1 VLNTKL
7 FQALAPTLKC
17 NAARLQTLCLSV
29 RAIIRHRTSNLV
41 ALATTADGKTCSNK
55 SRYRRFQD
63 FFLRFS
69 LCMPSV
75 ARIIL
80 TRIPTQK
87 DGYLPASEIKALT
100 MDRECIAK
108 KWLQWLESQNIGS
121 VVRIKKNGWV
131 GDKTTAQ
138 RARSRGDRPKG
149 LTSIFGCDLSF
160 GCQRIQRG
168 GRESHFIVIS
178 TRLGGKEALAIDR
191 KRWGIERLFGHL
203 KKNGFDLEAT
213 HITQGVKLEKFF
225 ALVAPWTGSNPAH
238 PNLLDF
244 DEWLNSKQLT
254 SISLVECAPHLKL
267 RSLSMQSEKFLVIH
281 RNRTT
286 ING

>member
-87 DGYLPASEIKALT
+87 DGYLPTSEIKALT
-100 MDRECIAK
+100 MDREFIGE
-108 KWLQWLESQNIGS
+108 KWLQWLELQDIGCH
-121 VVRIKKNGWV
+121 
-131 GDKTTAQ
+131 
-138 RARSRGDRPKG
+138 
-149 LTSIFGCDLSF
+149 L
-160 GCQRIQRG
+160 
-168 GRESHFIVIS
+168 IVIS
-178 TRLGGKEALAIDR
+178 NRLGGKEALAIDQ
-191 KRWGIERLFGHL
+191 KCWGIERLFGHL

-213 HITQGVKLEKFF
+213 HITKGGKLEKLFALVVLAF
-225 ALVAPWTGSNPAH
+225 LFSLAGGSHLREQKIKTSAASHRKSLFRLGLESNLALVAPWTDSNPAH
-238 PNLLDF
+238 PNFLDF
-244 DEWLNSKQLT
+244 DEWLDSKRPT
-254 SISLVECAPHLKL
+254 SI
-267 RSLSMQSEKFLVIH
+267 FLL
-281 RNRTT
+281 
-286 ING
+286 